1 MACQLRAVPP
11 SCPAVSFGIG
21 EIIIIALVLVL
32 VFSASRMGQLGNAL
46 GKFVHSFKKAARGED
61 FVDAARASTRLEQ
74 RRGPQ
79 RAEDA
84 NLVTPNRPKE

>member
-1 MACQLRAVPP
+1 MGAVRPC
-11 SCPAVSFGIG
+11 SPAVSFGLG
-21 EIIIIALVLVL
+21 EILIIAFVLVL

-61 FVDAARASTRLEQ
+61 FVDGGRASTRLEQ

-79 RAEDA
+79 RPEDA
-84 NLVTPNRPKE
+84 KLVSPNRPKE